1 MVSSSIR
8 KDGSVRLGR
17 RRDGSVA
24 HLPLSMAFQPI
35 VDISSRTIFAYE
47 ALVRGTEQ
55 ESALDILGQVTPE
68 SRAAFDQSCRIKA
81 MILAQQ
87 LGIAEQ
93 GALLSVNFMPGTD
106 YSAADCFQRTVQAAE
121 WTGFPLTSLMFEISE
136 MESLKD
142 TERLRAI
149 SAEYRRHGLTI
160 ALDDFGAG
168 NSGLNLLADIEVQVL
183 KLDGRLV
190 RGINFQPR
198 AEEIVRSTAA
208 MAHRLGIQIVAECV
222 ETLAEVHIL
231 RDAGIS
237 LMQGYLFA
245 APTFESLPEIR
256 WPKEIS
262 AHNGTSIKLD
272 GVPSSSL
279 SSVA

>member
-1 MVSSSIR
+1 
-8 KDGSVRLGR
+8 
-17 RRDGSVA
+17 
-24 HLPLSMAFQPI
+24 MAFQPI
-35 VDISSRTIFAYE
+35 VDIVRRTVFAYE

-55 ESALDILGQVTPE
+55 ESAGDVLGQVTEE
-68 SRAAFDQSCRIKA
+68 SRSAFDQSCRIKA

-93 GALLSVNFMPGTD
+93 GALLSVNFMPGAD

-136 MESLKD
+136 MESLND
-142 TERLRAI
+142 IERLRAI

-222 ETLAEVHIL
+222 ETEAEVEIL
-231 RDAGIS
+231 LEAGIT

-245 APTFESLPEIR
+245 APTFESIPEIV
-256 WPKEIS
+256 WPREALTRRHS
-262 AHNGTSIKLD
+262 LKLD
-272 GVPSSSL
+272 LTPKVLP
-279 SSVA
+279 SVA

>member
-1 MVSSSIR
+1 MNSSVR
-8 KDGSVRLGR
+8 REGSAARLGR

-35 VDISSRTIFAYE
+35 VDIAQRTIFAYE

-55 ESALDILGQVTPE
+55 ESALDVLGQVTEE
-68 SRAAFDQSCRIKA
+68 SRTAFDQSCRIKA

-93 GALLSVNFMPGTD
+93 GALLSVNFMPGVN

-136 MESLKD
+136 MESLND
-142 TERLRAI
+142 IERLRAI

-198 AEEIVRSTAA
+198 AEQIVRSTAA

-222 ETLAEVHIL
+222 ETEAEVEIL
-231 RDAGIS
+231 LDAGIT

-245 APTFESLPEIR
+245 RPTFESIPEIT
-256 WPKEIS
+256 WPAIPTKTRS
-262 AHNGTSIKLD
+262 LKLD
-272 GVPSSSL
+272 LAPKGLP
-279 SSVA
+279 SVA

>member
-1 MVSSSIR
+1 
-8 KDGSVRLGR
+8 
-17 RRDGSVA
+17 
-24 HLPLSMAFQPI
+24 MAFQPI
-35 VDISSRTIFAYE
+35 VDVTRHTVFAYE

-55 ESALDILGQVTPE
+55 ESALDVLGQVTEE

-93 GALLSVNFMPGTD
+93 GALLSVNFMPGAH
-106 YSAADCFQRTVQAAE
+106 YAASDCFQRTMQAAE

-136 MESLKD
+136 MESLD
-142 TERLRAI
+142 DSARLSAI
-149 SAEYRRHGLTI
+149 AAEYRRHGLTI

-168 NSGLNLLADIEVQVL
+168 NSGLNLLADIDVQVI

-190 RGINFQPR
+190 RGINAQPR

-222 ETLAEVHIL
+222 ETRTELDIL
-231 RDAGIS
+231 LDCGIS

-245 APTFESLPEIR
+245 KPTFEFLPEIT
-256 WPKEIS
+256 WP
-262 AHNGTSIKLD
+262 AGTVKRH
-272 GVPSSSL
+272 SSL
-279 SSVA
+279 PLDLSASGLPSVA

>member
-1 MVSSSIR
+1 
-8 KDGSVRLGR
+8 
-17 RRDGSVA
+17 
-24 HLPLSMAFQPI
+24 MAFQPI
-35 VDISSRTIFAYE
+35 VDVKRHTIFAYE

-55 ESALDILGQVTPE
+55 ESATAVLGQVTEE
-68 SRAAFDQSCRIKA
+68 SRSAFDQSCRIKA

-87 LGIAEQ
+87 LGVAEQ
-93 GALLSVNFMPGTD
+93 GALLSVNFMPGAH

-121 WTGFPLTSLMFEISE
+121 WTGFPLPSLMFEISE
-136 MESLKD
+136 MESLND
-142 TERLRAI
+142 TDRLRAI
-149 SAEYRRHGLTI
+149 AAEYRRHGLTI

-190 RGINFQPR
+190 RGIDSQPR

-208 MAHRLGIQIVAECV
+208 MAHRLGIRIVAECV
-222 ETLAEVHIL
+222 ETRAEVDVL
-231 RDAGIS
+231 LDCGIT

-245 APTFESLPEIR
+245 APTFESLPEIT
-256 WPKEIS
+256 WPYNEVQS
-262 AHNGTSIKLD
+262 RHSRKLD
-272 GVPSSSL
+272 ALDLSPSPGL

>member
-1 MVSSSIR
+1 
-8 KDGSVRLGR
+8 
-17 RRDGSVA
+17 
-24 HLPLSMAFQPI
+24 MAFQPI
-35 VDISSRTIFAYE
+35 VDIRRRTIFAYE

-55 ESALDILGQVTPE
+55 ESAGTVLGKVTDE

-87 LGIAEQ
+87 LGIASQ
-93 GALLSVNFMPGTD
+93 GALLSVNFMPGVS

-136 MESLKD
+136 MESLHD

-149 SAEYRRHGLTI
+149 AAEYRRHGLTI
-160 ALDDFGAG
+160 AMDDFGAG
-168 NSGLNLLADIEVQVL
+168 HSGLNLLADIDVQVL

-190 RGINFQPR
+190 RGIDRQPR

-208 MAHRLGIQIVAECV
+208 MANRLGIQIVAECV
-222 ETLAEVHIL
+222 ETRAEVGVL
-231 RDAGIS
+231 LDCGIT

-245 APTFESLPEIR
+245 APTFETLPDIA
-256 WPKEIS
+256 WPEYPLQRQCHTGALNLS
-262 AHNGTSIKLD
+262 ATPGL
-272 GVPSSSL
+272 P
-279 SSVA
+279 SVA